1 MTIIKRYYVALL
13 LPAVIGAIAVTWAPD
28 DTDAATADSLR
39 VAPAAGAPASA
50 TAPALAG
57 LHLTVAPTG
66 NEVRYRIREQLVRVD
81 LPNDA
86 IGKTSEISGGIGVGT
101 DGKIIPTESKFVVN
115 VGSLKSDRD
124 RRDGYVRGRVLET
137 DQYPTVEF
145 TPTGFR
151 GLPAKLPTSGS
162 HTFDVTGN
170 LTVRGVTKP
179 TTWRMTAEAKNGQV
193 TGNAYTLFTFADFN
207 MQQPKV
213 PIVLSVA
220 DTIRLEYDFTLV
232 PKA

>member
-13 LPAVIGAIAVTWAPD
+13 LPAVIGAIAVTCAPD

-39 VAPAAGAPASA
+39 VAPTAAAPASA

-207 MQQPKV
+207 MQQPRV